1 MWGKKIHFP
10 KLLPRKTLRLKAGP
24 PVPLDDLR
32 VEPITPQAVAIATE
46 RIMDAITAL
55 VVELRGEPAPPELF
69 DPRRARREGAVP
81 PVVGSG
87 PVVGSARWSDRPGGR
102 IRPGDDRSGPVGREG
117 EHVSSRVAV
126 MGSGSWGTAF
136 TMVLGD
142 AGQQV
147 SMWARRQ
154 EVVDAI
160 TQDRHNPDYFPDVE
174 LPEGVVAD
182 TDPHA
187 AMDGADFVV
196 MAVPSQ
202 TLRANLETWTIPSDA
217 VVVSLA
223 KGIELGTGLRV
234 SEIIEQVADIEPDRV
249 AVVTGPNL
257 AREIAD
263 RQPSGSVVASTSLAT
278 AERLQAICHTPRF
291 RAYTNTDVVGC
302 ELAGATKNVIALAVG
317 MAVGLGLGANATAT
331 VITRGLAESS
341 RLGVALGADPY
352 TFSGL
357 AGLGDLVATCN
368 SPLSR
373 NRTFGE
379 QLGRG
384 HSVAEIAASTR
395 QVAEGVKSCASILD
409 LARRAGVEMPIVE
422 AVKTVIDG
430 TQTPPQ
436 MIASL
441 MARSAK
447 PERY

>member
-1 MWGKKIHFP
+1 MGP
-10 KLLPRKTLRLKAGP
+10 AERGRGPDQLRA
-24 PVPLDDLR
+24 
-32 VEPITPQAVAIATE
+32 PQ
-46 RIMDAITAL
+46 
-55 VVELRGEPAPPELF
+55 
-69 DPRRARREGAVP
+69 
-81 PVVGSG
+81 
-87 PVVGSARWSDRPGGR
+87 PG
-102 IRPGDDRSGPVGREG
+102 
-117 EHVSSRVAV
+117 
-126 MGSGSWGTAF
+126 
-136 TMVLGD
+136 L
-142 AGQQV
+142 
-147 SMWARRQ
+147 
-154 EVVDAI
+154 
-160 TQDRHNPDYFPDVE
+160 FPDIE
-174 LPEGVVAD
+174 LPDSIVAN

-187 AMDGADFVV
+187 AMDGAEFVV

-202 TLRANLETWTIPSDA
+202 TLRANLETWTIPTDA
-217 VVVSLA
+217 VIVSLA
-223 KGIELGTGLRV
+223 KGIELGSGLRV

-257 AREIAD
+257 AREIAE

-302 ELAGATKNVIALAVG
+302 ELGGATKNVIALAVG

-379 QLGRG
+379 QLGKG
-384 HSVAEIAASTR
+384 HTVAEIAASTR
-395 QVAEGVKSCASILD
+395 QVAEGVKSCASILG
-409 LARRAGVEMPIVE
+409 LAQRAGVEMPIVE

-430 TQTPPQ
+430 TQTPAADDRQPDG
-436 MIASL
+436 AVGETRAVLSL
-441 MARSAK
+441 LLPEFHPRWGWRRSTRPVRMLTDSWRQK
-447 PERY
+447 GIRR